1 MSVVV
6 PVFNE
11 EGNAV
16 RLAHEIAKACADIPH
31 EIIFVDDASTD
42 DTHALLHKAKAALPR
57 LRVLSHQHN
66 AGQSRAI
73 RTGILAAKGNF
84 IGILDGDGQNDP
96 ADLPALFA
104 LYQRTSPHPAMVA
117 GQRIKRQDTWAK
129 KVGSRIGN
137 GIRRALLHDGIRDTG
152 CGLKVLNR
160 GAYLRLPFFDH
171 QHRYMAALMAREN
184 LVVITHPVSHRARQS
199 GQSKYSNFGRLMVSV
214 RDLLG
219 VMWLQ
224 SRARLPGRIS
234 ETHDE
239 DE

>member
-16 RLAHEIAKACADIPH
+16 HLAHEIACACADIPH
-31 EIIFVDDASTD
+31 EIIFVDDASMD
-42 DTHALLHKAKAALPR
+42 DTCALLHKAKAALPR
-57 LRVLSHQHN
+57 LRVLSHQKN

-73 RTGILAAKGNF
+73 RTGILAAKGKI

-104 LYQRTSPHPAMVA
+104 LYQSASPHPAMVA
-117 GQRIKRQDTWAK
+117 GQRIKRQDSWAK
-129 KVGSRIGN
+129 KIGSRIGN
-137 GIRRALLHDGIRDTG
+137 GIRRTLLHDGIRDTG
-152 CGLKVLNR
+152 CGLKVLSR
-160 GAYLRLPFFDH
+160 DAYLRLPFFDH
-171 QHRYMAALMAREN
+171 QHRYMAALMAREG
-184 LVVITHPVSHRARQS
+184 LCILTHPVSHRARQS
-199 GQSKYSNFGRLMVSV
+199 GQSKYSNFGRLIVSV

-234 ETHDE
+234 ETPSE
-239 DE
+239 NE